1 MALREED
8 DDVNLTKM
16 GLLQIGANEE
26 ASENISSGE
35 SEFQM
40 YRINSIEST
49 VVIRQLPSQGIAFKL
64 WLPATTLVTLLDN
77 YRRDPNTSPLTRTF
91 SSFQSD
97 GSDSSSPMNIVELG
111 SGTGIVGI
119 AAAAT
124 LGANVTVTDLP
135 NVIDNL
141 KFNADANAEVV
152 ARFGGKVH
160 VASLRWGE
168 INDVEVLGQNVDLI
182 LASDVVYHEHL
193 YDPLL
198 KTLRFLLLEGSKR
211 VFLMAHLKR
220 WKKESIFFKKA
231 RRFFD
236 VDVIHCDDPQE
247 GSRIG
252 VLVYR
257 FAPKNQTFKK
267 ILSNV

>member
-1 MALREED
+1 M
-8 DDVNLTKM
+8 
-16 GLLQIGANEE
+16 LQIGYNEVDG
-26 ASENISSGE
+26 ENISS
-35 SEFQM
+35 SEPEIQL
-40 YRINSIEST
+40 YRIDSIEST
-49 VVIRQLPSQGIAFKL
+49 VMIRQLPSLGISFKL

-77 YRRDPNTSPLTRTF
+77 YRRDPSTSPLTRTL
-91 SSFQSD
+91 STFQSE
-97 GSDSSSPMNIVELG
+97 GSDSPSSPLNVVELG

-135 NVIDNL
+135 NVIENL
-141 KFNADANAEVV
+141 RFNADANAEAA

-168 INDVEVLGQNVDLI
+168 IDDVEALGQNVDLV

-193 YDPLL
+193 YEPLL
-198 KTLRFLLLEGSKR
+198 KTLRFMLLVEGSKR
-211 VFLMAHLKR
+211 VFLMSHLKR

-231 RRFFD
+231 RKLFD

-252 VLVYR
+252 VVVYR
-257 FAPKNQTFKK
+257 FAPKNQTFSSVKD
-267 ILSNV
+267 SSFVC

>member
-1 MALREED
+1 MVTGGED
-8 DDVNLTKM
+8 ENEVDDGDFTS
-16 GLLQIGANEE
+16 GA
-26 ASENISSGE
+26 SDI
-35 SEFQM
+35 QM
-40 YRINSIEST
+40 YRIHSIEST
-49 VVIRQLPSQGIAFKL
+49 VVIHQLPSLGISFKL

-77 YRRDPNTSPLTRTF
+77 YRRDPNNSPLTRTISF
-91 SSFQSD
+91 SS
-97 GSDSSSPMNIVELG
+97 PLNIVELG

-135 NVIDNL
+135 NVVENL
-141 KFNADANAEVV
+141 RFNADANGEVV
-152 ARFGGKVH
+152 ARSGGKIH

-168 INDVEVLGQNVDLI
+168 IDDVESLGQNVDLI

-198 KTLRFLLLEGSKR
+198 KTLRLMLLEDSKR

-231 RRFFD
+231 KKLFD

-252 VLVYR
+252 VVVYR
-257 FAPKNQTFKK
+257 FAPKDHHTLKNV
-267 ILSNV
+267 LSNH

>member
-1 MALREED
+1 MALREDD
-8 DDVNLTKM
+8 DDVN
-16 GLLQIGANEE
+16 IGEKVVDV
-26 ASENISSGE
+26 E
-35 SEFQM
+35 SELQK

-49 VVIRQLPSQGIAFKL
+49 VVIRQLPTQGIAFKL
-64 WLPATTLVTLLDN
+64 WIPATTLVTLLDN
-77 YRRDPNTSPLTRTF
+77 YRRDPNISPLNRTF

-97 GSDSSSPMNIVELG
+97 GSDSSSPINIVELG

-135 NVIDNL
+135 NVIENL
-141 KFNADANAEVV
+141 KFNADANAQVV
-152 ARFGGKVH
+152 AKFGGKVH

-168 INDVEVLGQNVDLI
+168 IDDVESLGQNVDLI
-182 LASDVVYHEHL
+182 LASDVVYHVHL
-193 YDPLL
+193 YEPLL
-198 KTLRFLLLEGSKR
+198 KTLRFLLLEGSSER

-247 GSRIG
+247 GARIG
-252 VLVYR
+252 VVVYR
-257 FAPKNQTFKK
+257 FAPKNQN
-267 ILSNV
+267 L